1 MDTGRI
7 ISRRGVFASG
17 AALGAAAMIAGQ
29 RAVLPRAASAGDTP
43 PQPPRHG
50 SALVPMHPRVDQITD
65 LKVCI
70 RPFRAAGPRLDVER
84 IGNKIVFHNYGHGG
98 SGWSLS
104 WGSANLVVGNVA
116 ATLNRKV
123 AVIGCGIV
131 GLTAALTAQRAGFDV
146 TIYARDLLPH
156 TRSVRANGS
165 WTPDSRIALTQT
177 AAPGFA
183 DQWEQMARFSW
194 ATYRTY
200 LGLPG
205 APIMFEDNYILSDTS
220 FENQHPTP
228 APSEAPGAMPRV
240 SEDFA
245 RYSGRIRDIVPAAED
260 VPPAENPFAAPH
272 ARRRSLMIYNFGA
285 YGHLLLSEFH
295 QAGGR
300 IVIREFHSPHD
311 LTTLPEKVIINCPGY
326 AAREWWR
333 DDSLV
338 PVRGQTAWLPPRPDA
353 PYGLVY
359 RGAALLSKTD
369 GVMIQAF
376 DLDGLG
382 EMTGVGNSLE
392 HPDPAEAARAIG
404 VFADLFARMPAA
416 AG

>member
-1 MDTGRI
+1 MDTGRTL
-7 ISRRGVFASG
+7 SRRGVFAGG
-17 AALGAAAMIAGQ
+17 AALGAVTMMAGE
-29 RAVLPRAASAGDTP
+29 RVLLPHAASAGDVLA
-43 PQPPRHG
+43 PQHRPRL
-50 SALVPMHPRVDQITD
+50 APLHPRADQITD
-65 LKVCI
+65 IKVCI

-84 IGNKIVFHNYGHGG
+84 IGDKTIFHNYGHGG

-104 WGSANLVVGNVA
+104 WGSANLVVGRVA
-116 ATLNRKV
+116 ATLTRKV

-146 TIYARDLLPH
+146 TIYTRDLLPH

-177 AAPGFA
+177 AGSAFA

-205 APIMFEDNYILSDTS
+205 APIMFEDNYILSDKP
-220 FENQHPTP
+220 FADRP
-228 APSEAPGAMPRV
+228 APAPPTGAPGRVPRAT
-240 SEDFA
+240 EDFA
-245 RYSGRIRDIVPAAED
+245 TYESRIRDIVPAVED
-260 VPPAENPFAAPH
+260 IPEAENPFAAPH
-272 ARRRSLMIYNFGA
+272 ARRHSLMIYNFGA

-300 IVIREFHSPHD
+300 IVIREFYSPQD
-311 LTTLPEKVIINCPGY
+311 LTSLPEKVIINCPGY
-326 AAREWWR
+326 AARDWWR
-333 DDSLV
+333 DDSLI
-338 PVRGQTAWLPPRPDA
+338 PVRGQTAWLPPRPEA
-353 PYGLVY
+353 PYGLDY

-369 GVMIQAF
+369 GVMIQAV

-382 EMTGVGNSLE
+382 EMTGVGNSFE

-404 VFADLFARMPAA
+404 VFADLFARMPMV
-416 AG
+416 GG